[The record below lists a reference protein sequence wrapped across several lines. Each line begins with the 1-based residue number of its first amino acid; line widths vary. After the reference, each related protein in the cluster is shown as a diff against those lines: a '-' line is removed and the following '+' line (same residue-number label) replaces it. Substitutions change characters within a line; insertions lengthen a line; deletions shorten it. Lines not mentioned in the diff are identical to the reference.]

1 MTDTNVWLEVDKSNG
16 ALLSYFLDRP
26 TTQSAAVEY
35 VEATQD
41 ELLYLNTLED
51 YILPAGTVV
60 TLSDL
65 QEHRERLQEAKRAKA
80 AQHTKAAQ
88 KALQKPSQDA
98 TAASKKQS
106 NSKSKILQF
115 KAGFKPARTKGN

>member
-1 MTDTNVWLEVDKSNG
+1 MTNTNIWLEVDKSNG
-16 ALLSYFLDRP
+16 ALLSYYLERP

-65 QEHRERLQEAKRAKA
+65 QEHRKRLQEAKIAKA
-80 AQHTKAAQ
+80 AQHIKATQ
-88 KALQKPSQDA
+88 KAPQKPSQDA
-98 TAASKKQS
+98 TAANKKQS
-106 NSKSKILQF
+106 ESKARIFQF
-115 KAGFKPARTKGN
+115 KAGFKSVRPQGK

>member
-1 MTDTNVWLEVDKSNG
+1 MTDTNIWLEVDKSNG

-26 TTQSAAVEY
+26 TTQSTAVEY

-65 QEHRERLQEAKRAKA
+65 QEHRERLQEAKRVKA
-80 AQHTKAAQ
+80 AQHIKAV
-88 KALQKPSQDA
+88 QKPPQKSSQDA

-106 NSKSKILQF
+106 DSKSTILQF
-115 KAGFKPARTKGN
+115 KAGFKPVRQPRK

>member
-1 MTDTNVWLEVDKSNG
+1 MTNTNVWLEVDKSNG
-16 ALLSYFLDRP
+16 VLLSYFLERP

-41 ELLYLNTLED
+41 ELLHLNTLED

-80 AQHTKAAQ
+80 AQHLTAPHKAP
-88 KALQKPSQDA
+88 QKPSQDA

-106 NSKSKILQF
+106 YSKSKTLQF
-115 KAGFKPARTKGN
+115 KAGLKPARTKGK

>member
-1 MTDTNVWLEVDKSNG
+1 MTDTNVWLEANKSNG

-26 TTQSAAVEY
+26 TTQSAAVDY
-35 VEATQD
+35 IEATQD

-65 QEHRERLQEAKRAKA
+65 QEHRERLQEAKIAKA
-80 AQHTKAAQ
+80 AQHIRAAQ
-88 KALQKPSQDA
+88 KPPQKPSQDA
-98 TAASKKQS
+98 TVASNKHSPTNTTK
-106 NSKSKILQF
+106 F
-115 KAGFKPARTKGN
+115 KAGFKPVRQPRK